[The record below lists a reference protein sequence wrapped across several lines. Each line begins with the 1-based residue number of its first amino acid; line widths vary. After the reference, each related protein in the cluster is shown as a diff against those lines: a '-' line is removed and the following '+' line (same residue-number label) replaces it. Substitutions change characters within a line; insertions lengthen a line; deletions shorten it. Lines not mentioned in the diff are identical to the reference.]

1 MQLYQ
6 VVFPWRQMKLV
17 REIQQSEH
25 SLQQVITILP
35 TSDYMQEQ
43 IKFGG
48 RRAGKAGHHI
58 HVASA
63 VPWVPVI
70 YYEFYLKTVS
80 PKYQ

>member
-1 MQLYQ
+1 MQLNQ
-6 VVFPWRQMKLV
+6 ADCPWCQMKLI

-35 TSDYMQEQ
+35 TSYYMQEQ

-48 RRAGKAGHHI
+48 GRASKSGHQI

-80 PKYQ
+80 LKYQ